1 MDSMMMIRR
10 RFLAVSAVM
19 LLGACAGTPSRESTG
34 EYIDDTAIT
43 SKVKAA
49 LLKDKQVS
57 GLAISVE
64 TFKGTVQL
72 SGFAN
77 TAEERTRAVELAQA
91 VPGVGR
97 VTDDIRLK

>member
-10 RFLAVSAVM
+10 RFLAVSAAM

-77 TAEERTRAVELAQA
+77 TAEERARAVELAQA